1 MNTPPDLTTITVS
14 AELARRFQR
23 ACDQL
28 GRDAEDV
35 FSEMLVSFLSA
46 RGIEPVVT
54 GDGPLS
60 PPPGPCADPSQP
72 HAHPFCH
79 NASADVRERRLA
91 RRMFELDELLEGRTR
106 QPSEGCAHDGVPPLA
121 EGRRRAERI
130 RQRLLAGRPRG
141 VRLGTPSG
149 AGVEATSDSA
159 LPSENER

>member
-1 MNTPPDLTTITVS
+1 MSTAPDLTKISLS
-14 AELARRFQR
+14 AELARCFRR
-23 ACDQL
+23 ACEQL

-46 RGIEPVVT
+46 RGIEAVVT

-60 PPPGPCADPSQP
+60 PPPGPCTDPSQP

-106 QPSEGCAHDGVPPLA
+106 QTSEGCAHDGVPRLA
-121 EGRRRAERI
+121 EGRRRADRI
-130 RQRLLAGRPRG
+130 RQRLLAGRTRG
-141 VRLGTPSG
+141 VRLGTPSD
-149 AGVEATSDSA
+149 AGVAATSDSA
-159 LPSENER
+159 LPSEIDR